1 MLGRQTASPPTHRM
15 AQPDRDSWENPAS
28 SPTAANS
35 DARPSQRSL
44 SPSQLANILR
54 TNIRTIA
61 ALTLA
66 LFLLGAL
73 VLLVFPAKYTATSL
87 VLIDPREQKITNDQ
101 DVLPGIGQD
110 AAALQSIVEIAKSDG
125 FLRPLIEKLGVA
137 NDTEVA
143 GNETNIAQ
151 LLTRFRNRLDVS
163 RRGLTYV
170 VAISFSSPD
179 ANRAAYYANAV
190 AEAFVAEQT
199 KTRSMATDDAAG
211 WLSER
216 LKALRGKLTASEEA
230 IATFKSK
237 YRIIDAGK
245 DSTLR
250 QVRATDLSQQV
261 SLAKLRTEEA
271 KTRYEQVQRDLRANV
286 DTSAGSRSEQL
297 SALRAQRNLLDDQIA
312 QKRAVFG
319 ERHPDL
325 VISMT
330 QRDALERQIE
340 MERRRIIQAARSDY
354 ETLRDQQK
362 HLEADL
368 GGAEREMLT
377 TAEASVKLQD
387 LQREADANRGI
398 YEQFLARFKA
408 TTEQRSLQTAQT
420 KIVSYATVPAR
431 PSRPG
436 LPLLLAAVAT
446 AALLVSA
453 AAVTV
458 AAVRGIALRLPA
470 RRSAPAAPAP
480 LTPAPLTPAPVAPAP
495 VPTQALEDR
504 AMNAILNL
512 PVWGVVPYGNAPE
525 FPGGAGQPPPETKR
539 RLSDFLEKIAL
550 TRGLRGRVVLL
561 LSGSAPH
568 RKTMI
573 AEALHGL
580 AIDRGMLSILVQVD
594 SQGNARPSPI
604 APGQLRVNT
613 TVRTTSASLQ
623 MQLSG
628 RAPGVPQLHDIRSDV
643 DIIVVDGTSL
653 QNPADIAGLAAY
665 IDFAVFLIDERQDGG
680 QLARAMEI
688 LSANG
693 RIAKGVIVDQA
704 LAA

>member
-1 MLGRQTASPPTHRM
+1 MLGRQTASPPTDRM
-15 AQPDRDSWENPAS
+15 AQPDRDSWENPESSPAAAS
-28 SPTAANS
+28 SE
-35 DARPSQRSL
+35 DRPSRRSL

-54 TNIRTIA
+54 TNVRNIA
-61 ALTLA
+61 VLALA
-66 LFLLGAL
+66 LFALGAI
-73 VLLVFPAKYTATSL
+73 VLLIFPAKYTATSL

-137 NDTEVA
+137 NDAEVA
-143 GNETNIAQ
+143 GSETNIAQ
-151 LLTRFRNRLDVS
+151 LLTRFRSRLDVS

-170 VAISFSSPD
+170 VAISFSSSD
-179 ANRAAYYANAV
+179 ASRAAYYANAV
-190 AEAFVAEQT
+190 AEAFVAEQS

-230 IATFKSK
+230 IAAFKSK

-261 SLAKLRTEEA
+261 SLAKLRAEEA
-271 KTRYEQVQRDLRANV
+271 KTRFEQVQRDLRSNV
-286 DTSAGSRSEQL
+286 DASAGSRSELL
-297 SALRAQRNLLDDQIA
+297 SVLRAQRTQLDDQIA

-340 MERRRIIQAARSDY
+340 TERRRIIHAAKSDY
-354 ETLRDQQK
+354 ETLKDQQR
-362 HLEADL
+362 HLEAAL
-368 GGAEREMLT
+368 NSAEREMLT

-387 LQREADANRGI
+387 LQRESDANRGI

-436 LPLLLAAVAT
+436 LPLLLAAIAVACM
-446 AALLVSA
+446 LVSA
-453 AAVTV
+453 SAVTV
-458 AAVRGIALRLPA
+458 AAVRGLPLRLPA
-470 RRSAPAAPAP
+470 RRTPARAAPAAV
-480 LTPAPLTPAPVAPAP
+480 TPAPAPAP
-495 VPTQALEDR
+495 VLEDR

-512 PVWGVVPYGNAPE
+512 PVWGVVPYGSSLASS
-525 FPGGAGQPPPETKR
+525 GGASQPPPAIKR
-539 RLSDFLEKIAL
+539 RLTDFLEKIAL

-561 LSGSAPH
+561 LSGSAQH

-580 AIDRGMLSILVQVD
+580 ALDRGMLSALVQID
-594 SQGNARPSPI
+594 PQRNERPSAI
-604 APGQLRVNT
+604 TPGQLRAT
-613 TVRTTSASLQ
+613 TTLRTTSASLQ
-623 MQLSG
+623 MLLSG
-628 RAPGVPQLHDIRSDV
+628 QAQGVSRLHDIRSDFDV
-643 DIIVVDGTSL
+643 IVVDGTSL
-653 QNPADIAGLAAY
+653 QDPADIAGLADY

-680 QLARAMEI
+680 QLAKAM
-688 LSANG
+688 
-693 RIAKGVIVDQA
+693 
-704 LAA
+704 